1 MLTKTL
7 SIMWETNH
15 DLFDKLE
22 DFMWTQINK
31 NLKPADGET
40 TVHPYNRY
48 VQIFVYN
55 IDAIITVCQLYAA
68 RQDDENMSDM
78 AEIDDIIRIP
88 HPHDRWKALA
98 NSNVF
103 HNAFGKVREATA
115 VSIIYW
121 DGES

>member
-7 SIMWETNH
+7 RIMWETNH

-22 DFMWTQINK
+22 DFMWSQINK
-31 NLKPADGET
+31 YLKPADGET

-48 VQIFVYN
+48 VQIFLYN

-68 RQDDENMSDM
+68 RQDDENMCDM
-78 AEIDDIIRIP
+78 DDIDSIIAIQNP
-88 HPHDRWKALA
+88 YDRWKALA

-115 VSIIYW
+115 ESIIYW